1 MDRRERAP
9 DMEELLRM
17 AFDAMRGR
25 IWTML
30 PGIIVS
36 VDYTKMTCQV
46 QPAVIPELPQP
57 DGSLIPLPIPP
68 LSDVAIQLPGGGGV
82 FLDLPLSEN
91 DEVMIVLAARCI
103 DGWHQKGGMQLQ
115 PERRLHNLSDAV
127 VVPGLRSLPNA
138 KTMTGT
144 VARIRT
150 DDNSC
155 YYELNPST
163 KALKL
168 VAPGGVTINGV
179 TIDSSGNIANAN
191 NIANTGT
198 LTSNGIIKTL
208 ASLVVGTT
216 TVTVP

>member
-1 MDRRERAP
+1 MDRRERTP
-9 DMEELLRM
+9 NMEELLRM

-25 IWTML
+25 LWTML

-36 VDYTKMTCQV
+36 VDYTQMTCQV
-46 QPAVIPELPQP
+46 QPAIIPELGQP
-57 DGSLIPLPIPP
+57 DGTLLPLPIPP
-68 LSDVAIQLPGGGGV
+68 LSDVPIQLPGGGGV
-82 FLDLPLSEN
+82 FLDIPLADG
-91 DEVMIVLAARCI
+91 DEVMIVFSARCI
-103 DGWHQKGGMQLQ
+103 DGWWKAGGMQTQ

-155 YYELNPST
+155 YYELNPEDKSLT
-163 KALKL
+163 L

-179 TIDSSGNIANAN
+179 TFDSSGNITNAAN
-191 NIANTGT
+191 ISNTGT
-198 LTSNGIIKTL
+198 TTSDGTIKSLT
-208 ASLVVGTT
+208 SLVVGIV